1 MNSCTQAAMERAMK
15 VQEVMLQALA
25 KKISWWQ
32 AAEILGI
39 SERHRRRWRER
50 YEEFGFRGLFEP
62 QASKAFAQAR
72 GGSDPGAGAG
82 AVAGALFRSECAA
95 LSPEAGGRASDSAQL
110 QLGERDSARSGDGGR
125 WAQARNAP
133 QTTTA
138 TTLAGDAAAQRR
150 QPAPLVGRG
159 ALARSDRDSG

>member
-1 MNSCTQAAMERAMK
+1 MICPVEIANAMSAFRA
-15 VQEVMLQALA
+15 VVGEHA
-25 KKISWWQ
+25 
-32 AAEILGI
+32 
-39 SERHRRRWRER
+39 RHELLHTSRH
-50 YEEFGFRGLFEP
+50 
-62 QASKAFAQAR
+62 
-72 GGSDPGAGAG
+72 GAGAG